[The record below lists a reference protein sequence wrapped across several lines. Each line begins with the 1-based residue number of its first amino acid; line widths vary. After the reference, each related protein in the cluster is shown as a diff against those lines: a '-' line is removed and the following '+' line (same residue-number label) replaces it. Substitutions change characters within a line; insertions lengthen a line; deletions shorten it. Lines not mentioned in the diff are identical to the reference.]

1 MKCSIEMEKR
11 LRGVALTCLLSVG
24 CGGGSDRSGTNGTGG
39 NVASGGRVESRGT
52 GGSSANAGSGGST
65 ASAGTVSE
73 GGSGGAPGGAP
84 VADPCVENQ
93 TCPLNTWIDVTP
105 EGIVIPD
112 PGLRSVVGN
121 TAVPSEIFM
130 GAGEAGIWKS
140 EDYGNTWTMVNPG
153 FGYVPQGLCFAVLP
167 SEPATLLVAAT
178 GTDGTIHKSTD
189 AGATWYDTG
198 GDLPSQLYSLT
209 VDPYD
214 SNHIISGFHEADG
227 VAESTDA
234 GETWHVVGTT
244 GFPMGG
250 ISWYPFFIDTG
261 AADTTSQTW
270 LAIAQNGG
278 SVTITRDGG
287 HNWSVPSGISGL
299 THPHGSAQIFQRG
312 QTLFVPGTDGPGQ
325 GVYRSTDLG
334 KTFTRVSG
342 DIAAAVAWGNANH
355 VYSMYSWSCFNCTV
369 DPKFLIGSANGD
381 SWTPAEVPAPMLM
394 GADHVTVT
402 SDGTHNI
409 FVAAMR
415 NYGIWRYVEE

>member
-1 MKCSIEMEKR
+1 M
-11 LRGVALTCLLSVG
+11 
-24 CGGGSDRSGTNGTGG
+24 GTGG

-73 GGSGGAPGGAP
+73 GGSGGAPGGAHQ
-84 VADPCVENQ
+84 ADPCVENQ

-167 SEPATLLVAAT
+167 SQPATLLVAAA

-227 VAESTDA
+227 VAESPMP
-234 GETWHVVGTT
+234 ERTWHVVGTT

-261 AADTTSQTW
+261 AA
-270 LAIAQNGG
+270 
-278 SVTITRDGG
+278 G
-287 HNWSVPSGISGL
+287 HNLPDLARDRAERRQCHDYPRRRTQLERAVRHFRTDAPARQRADL
-299 THPHGSAQIFQRG
+299 SAGPDALRARHRR
-312 QTLFVPGTDGPGQ
+312 PGAG
-325 GVYRSTDLG
+325 RLRAARDLG
-334 KTFTRVSG
+334 
-342 DIAAAVAWGNANH
+342 
-355 VYSMYSWSCFNCTV
+355 
-369 DPKFLIGSANGD
+369 
-381 SWTPAEVPAPMLM
+381 
-394 GADHVTVT
+394 
-402 SDGTHNI
+402 
-409 FVAAMR
+409 
-415 NYGIWRYVEE
+415 